1 MLRPRTFVILLLLAG
16 LAGGGFYWWRSAQA
30 PAEPKILATARVE
43 RGAVRKELDSTG
55 IVKAQVGAIVKI
67 GAQATGRLV
76 AMPVKVGDAVERGQV
91 IARIDDRDLSAQLA
105 QAEAG
110 LARARAEL
118 AVARA
123 QDQYA
128 RENLARQQDLFA
140 RGVVARD
147 ALDQA
152 ERDAAVQTRTLTAK
166 QAAVAEAEASIAVFR
181 TKLSHT
187 VIQSPIAGVVSQ
199 VTVQEGE
206 TVVTGLQTVNLITVL
221 DPSRLEMWIYV
232 DETDVGQ
239 VAPGLRVEFTVDAY
253 PGRTFAGTI
262 GRIHPQPEVR
272 DNIVYYQALV
282 ALDQGQARDLR
293 PEMTT
298 LCRIVVQEKPDAL
311 SLPNAALKWVD
322 GEQVAYRV
330 REGRAEK
337 VKPRLGLA
345 GLARSE
351 VLEGLAEGDEVA
363 TQLVLPGAK
372 KKPNGR
378 D

>member
-1 MLRPRTFVILLLLAG
+1 MLRPRTLVILLVLAG
-16 LAGGGFYWWRSAQA
+16 LAGGGYWWWRTAKA
-30 PAEPKILATARVE
+30 PVAPKVLATGRVE
-43 RGAVRKELDSTG
+43 RGVVRKELDSTG

-67 GAQATGRLV
+67 GVQATGQITDL
-76 AMPVKVGDAVERGQV
+76 PVKVGDRVDKGQV
-91 IARIDDRDLSAQLA
+91 IARIDDRDLAAQLA
-105 QAEAG
+105 QNQAT

-118 AVARA
+118 SVAKA
-123 QDQYA
+123 EAAYA
-128 RENLARQQDLFA
+128 DDNLRRQQDLFA
-140 RGVVARD
+140 RNVVSRD

-152 ERDAAVQTRTLTAK
+152 ERDQAVRTRTLAARD
-166 QAAVAEAEASIAVFR
+166 AAVAEAAAAIAVTR

-187 VIQSPIAGVVSQ
+187 TIESPLTGVVSQ

-239 VAPGLRVEFTVDAY
+239 VKPGLRVEFTVDAY
-253 PGRTFAGTI
+253 PGRTFTGAI
-262 GRIHPQPEVR
+262 GRIYPQPEIR

-282 ALDQGQARDLR
+282 ALDPEQARDLR

-298 LCRIVVQEKPDAL
+298 LCRIVVQEKPGAL
-311 SLPNAALKWVD
+311 SIPNTALKWVD
-322 GEQVAYRV
+322 GEQVAFLVADGKARKV
-330 REGRAEK
+330 RPK
-337 VKPRLGLA
+337 LGLA
-345 GLARSE
+345 GLVRSE

-372 KKPNGR
+372 KKPEKN
-378 D
+378 

>member
-1 MLRPRTFVILLLLAG
+1 MLRPRTFVIFLVLAG
-16 LAGGGFYWWRSAQA
+16 LAAGGVFWWRAATA
-30 PAEPKILATARVE
+30 PAETKVLATAKVE
-43 RGAVRKELDSTG
+43 RGVVRKELDSTG

-67 GAQATGRLV
+67 GAQATGRL
-76 AMPVKVGDAVERGQV
+76 MDLPVKVGDSVAKGQL
-91 IARIDDRDLSAQLA
+91 IARIDDRDLTAQLD
-105 QAEAG
+105 QAAAA
-110 LARARAEL
+110 LARTRAEL
-118 AVARA
+118 AVAKA
-123 QDQYA
+123 EAAYA
-128 RENLARQQDLFA
+128 GDNLVRQKDLFS

-152 ERDAAVQTRTLTAK
+152 ERDQAVKAKTLAAK
-166 QAAVAEAEASIAVFR
+166 DAAVAEAAAAIAVLR

-187 VIQSPIAGVVSQ
+187 VIQSPIDGVVSQ

-221 DPSRLEMWIYV
+221 DPARLEMWIYV

-239 VAPGLRVEFTVDAY
+239 ARPGLRVEFTVDAY
-253 PGRTFAGTI
+253 PGRTFAGAI
-262 GRIHPQPEVR
+262 GRIYPQPEIR

-282 ALDQGQARDLR
+282 ALDPEQARDLR

-298 LCRIVVQEKPDAL
+298 LCRIVVQEKEGAL
-311 SLPNAALKWVD
+311 SIPNTALKWGD
-322 GEQVAYRV
+322 GEQVAFLVKDGKPR
-330 REGRAEK
+330 K

-351 VLEGLAEGDEVA
+351 VLDGLAEGDEVA

-372 KKPNGR
+372 KKPEK
-378 D
+378 

>member
-1 MLRPRTFVILLLLAG
+1 MLRPRTFVILALVAALA
-16 LAGGGFYWWRSAQA
+16 AGGYFWWSAGRG
-30 PAEPKILATARVE
+30 PAEPQILATATVE

-67 GAQATGRLV
+67 GAQATGRLTSL
-76 AMPVKVGDAVERGQV
+76 PVKVGDAVGRGQL
-91 IARIDDRDLSAQLA
+91 IARIDDRDLSAQMA
-105 QAEAG
+105 QAEAT
-110 LARARAEL
+110 LARTRADLAAARAE
-118 AVARA
+118 A
-123 QDQYA
+123 DYA
-128 RENLARQQDLFA
+128 RDNLARQAELFSQ
-140 RGVVARD
+140 GVVARD

-152 ERDAAVQTRTLTAK
+152 GREDQVKAKTLAAKA
-166 QAAVAEAEASIAVFR
+166 AAVAEAGAAIKVVSTR
-181 TKLSHT
+181 LTHT
-187 VIQSPIAGVVSQ
+187 RIESPIDGVVSQ

-253 PGRTFAGTI
+253 PGRTFTGLV
-262 GRIHPQPEVR
+262 GRIYPQPEIR

-282 ALDQGQARDLR
+282 ALDPEQARDLR

-298 LCRIVVQEKPDAL
+298 LCRIVVQEKAGAL
-311 SLPNAALKWVD
+311 AIPNAALKWVD
-322 GEQVAYRV
+322 NEQVAYLV
-330 REGRAEK
+330 RDGKTQR

-345 GLARSE
+345 GLVRSE
-351 VLEGLAEGDEVA
+351 VLEGLAEGDIVA

-372 KKPNGR
+372 KKPER
-378 D
+378 P

>member
-1 MLRPRTFVILLLLAG
+1 MLRPRTLVILALVAALA
-16 LAGGGFYWWRSAQA
+16 AGGYFWQRSGRG
-30 PAEPKILATARVE
+30 PAEPQILATAAVE

-67 GAQATGRLV
+67 GAQATGRLTSL
-76 AMPVKVGDAVERGQV
+76 PVKVGDAVSRGQL

-105 QAEAG
+105 QAQAA
-110 LARARAEL
+110 LARAKADLAAARAE
-118 AVARA
+118 A
-123 QDQYA
+123 DYA
-128 RENLARQQDLFA
+128 RGNLARQAELFSQ
-140 RGVVARD
+140 GVTPRD

-152 ERDAAVQTRTLTAK
+152 GREDQVKAKILAAKAAAVTESGAALDVIRTRLT
-166 QAAVAEAEASIAVFR
+166 
-181 TKLSHT
+181 HT
-187 VIQSPIAGVVSQ
+187 RIESPIDGVVSQ

-253 PGRTFAGTI
+253 PGRTFAGLV
-262 GRIHPQPEVR
+262 GRIYPQPEIR

-282 ALDQGQARDLR
+282 ALDPGQARDLR

-298 LCRIVVQEKPDAL
+298 LCRIVVQEKAGAL
-311 SLPNAALKWVD
+311 VIPNAALKWVD
-322 GEQVAYRV
+322 GEQVAYLV
-330 REGRAEK
+330 RDGKARR

-351 VLEGLAEGDEVA
+351 VLEGLAEGDVVA

-372 KKPNGR
+372 KKPER
-378 D
+378 P

>member
-1 MLRPRTFVILLLLAG
+1 MLRPRTFVLLLVLAG
-16 LAGGGFYWWRSAQA
+16 LAGGGFFWWRSTQA
-30 PAEPKILATARVE
+30 PAEPRILATAKVE

-76 AMPVKVGDAVERGQV
+76 SMPVKVGDGVEQGQV

-105 QAEAG
+105 QAEAT
-110 LARARAEL
+110 LARTRADL

-123 QDQYA
+123 EAEYA
-128 RENLARQQDLFA
+128 RDNLVRQQDLFR
-140 RGVVARD
+140 RGVVSRD

-152 ERDAAVQTRTLTAK
+152 ERDAQVKAK
-166 QAAVAEAEASIAVFR
+166 TVAARAAAVAESEAAITVTR

-187 VIQSPIAGVVSQ
+187 RIESPMAGVVSQ

-221 DPSRLEMWIYV
+221 DPARLEMWIYV

-253 PGRTFAGTI
+253 PGRTFTGTI
-262 GRIHPQPEVR
+262 GRIYPQPEIR

-282 ALDQGQARDLR
+282 ALDPDQARDLR

-298 LCRIVVQEKPDAL
+298 LCRIVVTEKPDVLAI
-311 SLPNAALKWVD
+311 PNTALKWVD

-330 REGRAEK
+330 AGGKAEK
-337 VKPRLGLA
+337 VKPKLGLA

-351 VLEGLAEGDEVA
+351 VLEGLAEGDLVA

-372 KKPNGR
+372 KKPEKS
-378 D
+378 

>member
-1 MLRPRTFVILLLLAG
+1 MLRPRTFVILLVLAG
-16 LAGGGFYWWRSAQA
+16 LAGGGYFWWRSAKA
-30 PAEPKILATARVE
+30 PAQPKVLATAKVE

-67 GAQATGRLV
+67 GVQATGQIME
-76 AMPVKVGDAVERGQV
+76 MPVKVGDRVDKGQT
-91 IARIDDRDLSAQLA
+91 IARIDDRDLNAQLDQNVA
-105 QAEAG
+105 TLERTRAE
-110 LARARAEL
+110 LDVARAEST
-118 AVARA
+118 
-123 QDQYA
+123 YA
-128 RENLARQQDLFA
+128 DENLVRQRDLFS
-140 RGVVARD
+140 RKVVSRD

-152 ERDAAVQTRTLTAK
+152 ERDQAVKAKTLAART
-166 QAAVAEAEASIAVFR
+166 AAVAEARAAIAVTR

-187 VIQSPIAGVVSQ
+187 RIESPLTGVVSQ

-221 DPSRLEMWIYV
+221 DPARLEMWIYV

-239 VAPGLRVEFTVDAY
+239 VKPGLRVEFTVDAY
-253 PGRTFAGTI
+253 PGRTFTGSI
-262 GRIHPQPEVR
+262 SRIYPQPEIR

-282 ALDQGQARDLR
+282 ALEPDQARDLR

-298 LCRIVVQEKPDAL
+298 LCRIVVQEKEGAL

-322 GEQVAYRV
+322 GEQVAFLVKDGRTRKV
-330 REGRAEK
+330 RPK
-337 VKPRLGLA
+337 LGLT

-372 KKPNGR
+372 KKPERN
-378 D
+378 

>member
-1 MLRPRTFVILLLLAG
+1 MLRPRTFVILALVAG
-16 LAGGGFYWWRSAQA
+16 LAAGGYFWQRAGGG
-30 PAEPKILATARVE
+30 PAEPQILATAAVE

-67 GAQATGRLV
+67 GAQATGRLTSL
-76 AMPVKVGDAVERGQV
+76 PVKVGDAVSRGQL

-105 QAEAG
+105 QAQAAQARAQAE
-110 LARARAEL
+110 LAAARAE
-118 AVARA
+118 A
-123 QDQYA
+123 DYA
-128 RENLARQQDLFA
+128 RGNLARQAELFSQ
-140 RGVVARD
+140 GVTPRD

-152 ERDAAVQTRTLTAK
+152 GREDQVKAKILAAKAAAVSEAGAAIDVVCTRLG
-166 QAAVAEAEASIAVFR
+166 
-181 TKLSHT
+181 HT
-187 VIQSPIAGVVSQ
+187 RIESPIDGVVSQ

-253 PGRTFAGTI
+253 PGRTFTGRI
-262 GRIHPQPEVR
+262 GRIYPQPEIR

-282 ALDQGQARDLR
+282 ALDPEQARDLR

-298 LCRIVVQEKPDAL
+298 LCRIVVQVKEGVL
-311 SLPNAALKWVD
+311 GIPNAALKWMD
-322 GEQVAYRV
+322 GEQVAYLV
-330 REGRAEK
+330 RDGKAQR

-345 GLARSE
+345 GLVRSE
-351 VLEGLAEGDEVA
+351 VLEGLAEGDIVA

-372 KKPNGR
+372 KKPER
-378 D
+378 P